1 MTTFADLGLS
11 PDMLRA
17 VGDMGFEEPSPIQT
31 LAIPP
36 LMAGK
41 DIVGQAQT
49 GTGKTAA
56 FGIPLLEKARP
67 RLSCPQALILCPT
80 RELTIQVAEELG
92 RLAGRKRGLFV
103 LPIYGGQPVE
113 RQLRSLERGPQVIVG
128 TPGRLLDH
136 LGRKTLS
143 LDRLETTV
151 LDEADEMLDM
161 GFYDDIEAILG
172 RVPADCQKVLFSA
185 TMPEPILELAGRFL
199 RDPEILKVT
208 PRTLTVPSVEQVF
221 YEVSP
226 YRKLDALCRVLDSQG
241 FRKALV
247 FCATKRGVDDV
258 ASHLQARGYQADGL
272 HGDLAQTQRDRV
284 MGRFRAGSVEILV
297 ATDVAA
303 RGIDVDDVDAVINYD
318 IPHDVENYVH
328 RIGRTGRA
336 GRAGKAFTFVAA
348 REQYRLR
355 EIMRYTKARIMESRL
370 PTLRDVAALKTGRL
384 LEEVRAVM
392 EAGAL
397 ERYAALVE
405 DFLEGEDTSMGL
417 AAALLKILLLRDLGP
432 GEPQDEASGKPPDAG
447 ASFPRRERPG
457 GTPGGRGPLWE
468 NVRQKGNRSPHAPR
482 RQAARV
488 RLSFNVGRRLQV
500 TPGDLVGAIAGET
513 GIPGRSIGAIE
524 IHEALSYVDVPG
536 ELADEILGIMN
547 TAQIRGFR
555 VTVRRADPGKGR
567 PSRTREKN
575 STAGGF

>member
-11 PDMLRA
+11 SDILRA
-17 VGDMGFEEPSPIQT
+17 VGEMGFEEPSPIQV
-31 LAIPP
+31 LAIPF
-36 LMAGK
+36 LLAGK

-56 FGIPLLEKARP
+56 FGIPLLEKICP
-67 RLSCPQALILCPT
+67 RLARPQALIVCPT
-80 RELTIQVAEELG
+80 RELAIQVAEELG
-92 RLAGRKRGLFV
+92 RLAGGRRGVFV
-103 LPIYGGQPVE
+103 LPVYGGQPVE

-128 TPGRLLDH
+128 TPGRLLDL
-136 LGRKTLS
+136 LGRGALS
-143 LDRLETTV
+143 LAGVGTTV

-172 RVPADCQKVLFSA
+172 RIPADCQKVLFSA

-199 RDPEILKVT
+199 RQPEILKVT
-208 PRTLTVPSVEQVF
+208 PRMLTVPSVEQVF
-221 YEVSP
+221 YEVGP
-226 YRKLDALCRVLDSQG
+226 HRKLEALCRVLDSQG
-241 FRKALV
+241 LRKALV

-258 ASHLQARGYQADGL
+258 AAQLQARGYQAEGL
-272 HGDLAQTQRDRV
+272 HGDLAQAQRDRV
-284 MGRFRAGSVEILV
+284 MGRFRAGSVEVLV

-303 RGIDVDDVDAVINYD
+303 RGIDVEDVDAVINHD

-355 EIMRYTKARIMESRL
+355 EIMRYTRARITRSRL
-370 PTLRDVAALKTGRL
+370 PTLRDVAALRTGRL
-384 LEEVRAVM
+384 LEEVRTVM

-397 ERYAALVE
+397 ERYSLLVE
-405 DFLEGEDTSMGL
+405 DFLEGDDTSMGM
-417 AAALLKILLLRDLGP
+417 AAALLKILLRRESGP
-432 GEPQDEASGKPPDAG
+432 GGAGEEEAGESPEAWGVSA
-447 ASFPRRERPG
+447 RRERS
-457 GTPGGRGPLWE
+457 GRAPQDA
-468 NVRQKGNRSPHAPR
+468 RRKGRMETRAFAGSE
-482 RQAARV
+482 ARA

-524 IHEALSYVDVPG
+524 IHDALSFVDVPRA
-536 ELADEILGIMN
+536 LADEIVAVMN

-555 VTVRRADPGKGR
+555 VTVKRAGPGKERGAR
-567 PSRTREKN
+567 GKD
-575 STAGGF
+575 STKGGI